1 LEQNDRSTEGYSSD
15 VSGTQ
20 QTGRTAQP
28 LRQSVR
34 QRLVTAAEELFYA
47 HGIASVGVDAVVA
60 RAGVATASLYK
71 KFGGKDGLVAG
82 YLQARDERWRRHW
95 EAHIDQHSD
104 PCQRAL
110 AVFAALETWDPG
122 QGPNNG
128 CAHLAAL
135 QQLPADHPGAA
146 VSRHHQDYLLD
157 RWRQLVVE
165 AGCPEPEA
173 AANDLLLIYEGTLAL
188 QAASYGSK
196 AVRHG
201 RHLARLSLENHR
213 HELGPRVDSAR
224 RP

>member
-1 LEQNDRSTEGYSSD
+1 M
-15 VSGTQ
+15 SGTQ
-20 QTGRTAQP
+20 QTAGTAQP

-34 QRLVTAAEELFYA
+34 QRLLTAAEEMFYA
-47 HGIASVGVDAVVA
+47 HGIASVGVDAVVV

-71 KFGGKDGLVAG
+71 NFSGKDGLVAG

-122 QGPNNG
+122 HGQHHG

-146 VSRHHQDYLLD
+146 VSRHHKHYLLD
-157 RWRQLVVE
+157 RFRQLAVE
-165 AGCPEPEA
+165 AGCAEPDA
-173 AANDLLLIYEGTLAL
+173 AANDLVLIYEGTLAL
-188 QAASYGSK
+188 QATSDGSQ
-196 AVRHG
+196 AVHRG

-213 HELGPRVDSAR
+213 PEIGPRADSAHA
-224 RP
+224 P

>member
-1 LEQNDRSTEGYSSD
+1 MAGTEQT
-15 VSGTQ
+15 VGTVNPP
-20 QTGRTAQP
+20 RQP
-28 LRQSVR
+28 LRQSAR
-34 QRLVTAAEELFYA
+34 QRLLTAAEELFYA

-71 KFGGKDGLVAG
+71 NFSGKDGLVAG

-104 PCQRAL
+104 PCQRAF

-122 QGPNNG
+122 NGLKNG

-146 VSRHHQDYLLD
+146 VSRHHKDYLRD
-157 RWRQLVVE
+157 RFRKLALE
-165 AGCPEPEA
+165 AGCPEPDA
-173 AANDLLLIYEGTLAL
+173 AARDLLLVYEGTLAL
-188 QAASYGSK
+188 QATSYGGK

-201 RHLARLSLENHR
+201 RHLARLSLENHLQER
-213 HELGPRVDSAR
+213 
-224 RP
+224 